1 MMVVSNFFMSK
12 RSSRGLGL
20 GRHKNL
26 LGRSRPSCDI
36 SLVAWEKTS
45 RGHSE
50 GLAIQ
55 MY

>member
-26 LGRSRPSCDI
+26 LGRSRPSCEANQGKQGLK
-36 SLVAWEKTS
+36 LVK
-45 RGHSE
+45 G
-50 GLAIQ
+50 
-55 MY
+55 